1 MASPGPLL
9 CALGLLLCGAVNLG
23 LFAPLVSNSEKPII
37 GKEAGRDP
45 GPGGCRRWRLALRG
59 SSECLQPGKYP
70 TARLGRVPSCVEE
83 PSQDAVWIVLKYS

>member
-45 GPGGCRRWRLALRG
+45 GPERVSALAAGAAGLQRVPPAWEIPNCKVRTCAVLCRRAEPRR
-59 SSECLQPGKYP
+59 CLDR
-70 TARLGRVPSCVEE
+70 AE
-83 PSQDAVWIVLKYS
+83 I